1 MSDNALPRK
10 SAVEL
15 AALIRAR
22 EVSPVEVLDAHLAE
36 IARVNPKLNAIVTLA
51 ADSARD
57 AARAAEAAVLRGEP
71 LGPLHGLPFAVKDVT
86 ETAGIRTTF
95 GSPLFRDHVPTA
107 DAEVVR
113 RLKAA
118 GGIVLAKTNT
128 PEFATGANTVNA
140 VFGATRNPWNR
151 ALSPA
156 GSSGGSAVAVATGM
170 VPLAQGTD
178 FGASIRVPA
187 AFCGIVGIRP
197 TPGLVPNHPMP
208 LAWDPGQVHGP
219 LARSAEDA
227 ALMLDAMVGLSRL
240 SPISVAPPWQSAYAA
255 VAQAHDLR
263 GLRVAYVSDI
273 AGIGVDRE
281 IDAICGAAAL
291 WLKDAGADV
300 EAIAFDASDGRAPY
314 LAWRGAWM
322 VGQQFENLARIAE
335 FGDNLKGNV
344 TAGLQVT
351 AHDLA
356 AAEHARLTVFHRFR
370 ELFERFDVLLTP
382 AAPVKPFPIEK
393 NFPDDINGR
402 KLDNYVDWLAPAFLV
417 TLVSLPAASVP
428 AGLTYDG
435 LPVGLQIV
443 APRFEEP
450 LILSVAKL
458 TQQANPIGWPPEK

>member
-1 MSDNALPRK
+1 
-10 SAVEL
+10 
-15 AALIRAR
+15 
-22 EVSPVEVLDAHLAE
+22 
-36 IARVNPKLNAIVTLA
+36 
-51 ADSARD
+51 
-57 AARAAEAAVLRGEP
+57 
-71 LGPLHGLPFAVKDVT
+71 
-86 ETAGIRTTF
+86 
-95 GSPLFRDHVPTA
+95 
-107 DAEVVR
+107 
-113 RLKAA
+113 
-118 GGIVLAKTNT
+118 
-128 PEFATGANTVNA
+128 
-140 VFGATRNPWNR
+140 
-151 ALSPA
+151 
-156 GSSGGSAVAVATGM
+156 
-170 VPLAQGTD
+170 
-178 FGASIRVPA
+178 
-187 AFCGIVGIRP
+187 
-197 TPGLVPNHPMP
+197 MP

-273 AGIGVDRE
+273 AGIGVDPE

-322 VGQQFENLARIAE
+322 VGQQFENLARIAQ

-356 AAEHARLTVFHRFR
+356 AAEHARRTVFHRFR

-428 AGLTYDG
+428 AGLTGDG

-458 TQQANPIGWPPEK
+458 TQQANPIGWPPEG